1 MAVRENKLRGV
12 VGKCG
17 WHRVSGESLRL
28 SLGNLAVY
36 RPVESTPSPVLLPFP
51 WWGLMFFGGT
61 AVVWGL

>member
-1 MAVRENKLRGV
+1 MWMAQ
-12 VGKCG
+12 
-17 WHRVSGESLRL
+17 GEQGEPDRL

-51 WWGLMFFGGT
+51 WWGLMFLGGT